1 MRQSGYCESCIMIY
15 LENGGIQLSRLAG
28 AHWTKSGVEKT
39 HAVEERKLY
48 DRMVCG
54 HHWPDYK
61 RLNPVCE
68 VAVVTPSD
76 G

>member
-1 MRQSGYCESCIMIY
+1 MSFTKELFFVSLIMALMALVGTMDY
-15 LENGGIQLSRLAG
+15 QD
-28 AHWTKSGVEKT
+28 
-39 HAVEERKLY
+39 AVEERKLY

-61 RLNPVCE
+61 RLNPICE